1 MSHFSPKK
9 LSFYSVAIGS
19 VVILFNAVSSYGEA
33 NVKAPTAIGGNYRI
47 SNQNLPECLKSD
59 SLVLTIHQS
68 GIYLSGSLLPVD
80 KTTQPQTTAEDKPSL
95 NGNFH
100 NQQVSLSGSIPH
112 LTACNNPAVNIA
124 GTVDG
129 KTLQG
134 KLTLSSIP
142 TPVEFTAQLE
152 KPVKQEKNQH

>member
-1 MSHFSPKK
+1 MSHFSPKT
-9 LSFYSVAIGS
+9 LSFYAVAIGS

-59 SLVLTIHQS
+59 SLLLTIQQS
-68 GIYLSGSLLPVD
+68 GIYLSGSLLAVD
-80 KTTQPQTTAEDKPSL
+80 KTAEPKTTAEEKPSL

-112 LTACNNPAVNIA
+112 FPACNNPGVNIE
-124 GTVDG
+124 GTVNG
-129 KTLQG
+129 KNLQG
-134 KLTLSSIP
+134 KITLSSIP
-142 TPVEFTAQLE
+142 TPVEFTAPLE
-152 KPVKQEKNQH
+152 QPVKQQENH